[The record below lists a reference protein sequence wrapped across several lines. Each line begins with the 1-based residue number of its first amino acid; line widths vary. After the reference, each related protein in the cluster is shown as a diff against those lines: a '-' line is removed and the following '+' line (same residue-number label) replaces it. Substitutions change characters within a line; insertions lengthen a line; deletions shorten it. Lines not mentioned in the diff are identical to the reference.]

1 MFNFDIY
8 LVADRDVLVF
18 DYLYGHPAAGDDFGD
33 DPTRR
38 LWVPPGCG
46 GSSSSFTSAPIRR
59 PRRRLVQKGPVAY
72 EITATYK
79 NFTMCTNI

>member
-46 GSSSSFTSAPIRR
+46 GSSSSFT
-59 PRRRLVQKGPVAY
+59 
-72 EITATYK
+72 
-79 NFTMCTNI
+79 